1 MVWFGKDDEDSSA
14 PSSPPPEAPSPQS
27 GRPDHLKSLIR
38 RNQSTRAERMAFAS
52 TVLESI
58 GEEDIDAGDEEQVL
72 PPAQASEVSG
82 TAAAAADGTAPR
94 PGLTAAERRV
104 SRRTSQYAQRQ
115 SVFQA
120 QAPERLVEVRLR
132 DVSCYVPV
140 KMDAPSVK
148 TVANQS
154 VCYGAFEFVRRLHQ
168 FCQSRSSGN
177 PTGSADKETEAEEAA
192 GQSQPQQQWEAK
204 TSSDVVSPY
213 GQKAI
218 LHNIDLVLKPG
229 KVYLILGPPGCGKTS
244 LLKCIAGLLPNAAA
258 YGAEPKKHQSY
269 QSGRVEFNGVAT
281 EVSSIELTLNNY
293 FLRLNAGHS
302 EC

>member
-1 MVWFGKDDEDSSA
+1 MSSWFGKADEDSSA
-14 PSSPPPEAPSPQS
+14 PPPPESPSPQS

-58 GEEDIDAGDEEQVL
+58 GEEDIDADDDEEQVL
-72 PPAQASEVSG
+72 PPAQASE
-82 TAAAAADGTAPR
+82 TR
-94 PGLTAAERRV
+94 PGLTAAQRRV
-104 SRRTSQYAQRQ
+104 SRRTSQYTQRQ

-168 FCQSRSSGN
+168 FCQSRSSSSGD
-177 PTGSADKETEAEEAA
+177 PAGSADKETDTEEAA
-192 GQSQPQQQWEAK
+192 GESQPHQQWEAK

-281 EVSSIELTLNNY
+281 EVSSIESTL
-293 FLRLNAGHS
+293 LD
-302 EC
+302 

>member
-1 MVWFGKDDEDSSA
+1 MSSWFGKADEDSS
-14 PSSPPPEAPSPQS
+14 APSPQS

-38 RNQSTRAERMAFAS
+38 RNQSTRAERMALAS

-58 GEEDIDAGDEEQVL
+58 GEEDIDADADADASDDEEQVL
-72 PPAQASEVSG
+72 PPAQASEV
-82 TAAAAADGTAPR
+82 TAAGDDTTAPR
-94 PGLTAAERRV
+94 PGLTAAERRM

-115 SVFQA
+115 SAFQA

-154 VCYGAFEFVRRLHQ
+154 VCYGAFELVRRLHQ
-168 FCQSRSSGN
+168 FCQSRGSDN
-177 PTGSADKETEAEEAA
+177 PAGTADKETDTEEAA
-192 GQSQPQQQWEAK
+192 GQPQQQQQWEAT

-258 YGAEPKKHQSY
+258 NGAQPKKHQSY

-281 EVSSIELTLNNY
+281 EVSSIDRIDL
-293 FLRLNAGHS
+293 A
-302 EC
+302 

>member
-1 MVWFGKDDEDSSA
+1 MSSWFGKADEDSSA
-14 PSSPPPEAPSPQS
+14 PPPPEAPSPQS

-58 GEEDIDAGDEEQVL
+58 GEEDIDADDEEQVL
-72 PPAQASEVSG
+72 PPAQASEAGTPTG
-82 TAAAAADGTAPR
+82 TAAR

-115 SVFQA
+115 SAFQA

-168 FCQSRSSGN
+168 FCQSRSSSSGN
-177 PTGSADKETEAEEAA
+177 PAGSADKETDTEEAA
-192 GQSQPQQQWEAK
+192 GQSQHR
-204 TSSDVVSPY
+204 
-213 GQKAI
+213 G
-218 LHNIDLVLKPG
+218 
-229 KVYLILGPPGCGKTS
+229 
-244 LLKCIAGLLPNAAA
+244 
-258 YGAEPKKHQSY
+258 
-269 QSGRVEFNGVAT
+269 
-281 EVSSIELTLNNY
+281 
-293 FLRLNAGHS
+293 
-302 EC
+302 

>member
-1 MVWFGKDDEDSSA
+1 MSSWFGKADEDSSA
-14 PSSPPPEAPSPQS
+14 PPPPSPQS

-38 RNQSTRAERMAFAS
+38 RNQSTRAERMALAS

-58 GEEDIDAGDEEQVL
+58 GEEDIDADADADAGDDEEQVL
-72 PPAQASEVSG
+72 PPAQASEV
-82 TAAAAADGTAPR
+82 TAAGDDTTAPR
-94 PGLTAAERRV
+94 PGLTAAERRM

-154 VCYGAFEFVRRLHQ
+154 VCYGAFELVRRLHQ
-168 FCQSRSSGN
+168 FCQSQGSDN
-177 PTGSADKETEAEEAA
+177 PAGTADKETDTEEAA
-192 GQSQPQQQWEAK
+192 GQPQQQQQWEAT

-258 YGAEPKKHQSY
+258 NGAQPKKHQSY

-281 EVSSIELTLNNY
+281 EVSSIESTLLDY
-293 FLRLNAGHS
+293 V
-302 EC
+302 